1 MSTNNTEYLAKRQ
14 LKRGTA
20 GWLLLAGLGVSY
32 VISGDFAGWNF
43 GIAEAGWGGFAIAA
57 VLMAVMYLA
66 LVLSLAEM
74 SAAIPAAG
82 GGYSFARQAMGPA
95 GGYLT
100 GLAVLIEYALA
111 PAAIV
116 IFIGSAVEA
125 LTGFNGPWVYA
136 LFYLLFVGI
145 HLAGVGEALKVMMVI
160 SGLAVLAIIATA
172 FVLITNFDAS
182 RLFDV
187 PVTDAVGASEFLP
200 LGWYGVWAALP
211 FAMWLFLAVEGV
223 PLAAEEAKDPAKDV
237 PKGIIGAMIF
247 LLFTAFLVVVLVP
260 GAGGAAAMG
269 ASAVPLVD
277 ALNASGSEGLATVV
291 NILGLAGLV
300 ASFFSIIYGY
310 SRLVFALSRAGYL
323 SRSLSITTNRK
334 VPARA
339 LIVPAAFGF
348 LVSLSGEG
356 DLILAMA
363 VVGATVSYAL
373 MALSHI
379 LLRVKQPD
387 LPRPYKT
394 PGGVITSSIA
404 LVLSLIALTGVY
416 AFDPRAFLYTMML
429 FIVGAVYYFGYSSKH
444 LVAKS
449 ADEEFAM
456 LADAESD
463 LEMAK

>member
-82 GGYSFARQAMGPA
+82 GGYSFARQAIGPA

-125 LTGFNGPWVYA
+125 LTGFNGPWIYA

-323 SRSLSITTNRK
+323 PRSLSITTNRK

-339 LIVPAAFGF
+339 LIVPAVFGF

-363 VVGATVSYAL
+363 VVGATLSYAL

-394 PGGVITSSIA
+394 PGGVVTSSIA

-416 AFDPRAFLYTMML
+416 AFDPRAFLYTMVL
-429 FIVGAVYYFGYSSKH
+429 FIVGAAYYFGYSSKH

>member
-82 GGYSFARQAMGPA
+82 GGYSFARQAIGPA

-116 IFIGSAVEA
+116 IFIGSAVET

-323 SRSLSITTNRK
+323 PRSLSITTNRK

-339 LIVPAAFGF
+339 LIVPAVFGF

-394 PGGVITSSIA
+394 PGGVVTSSIA

-416 AFDPRAFLYTMML
+416 AFDPRAFLYTMVL
-429 FIVGAVYYFGYSSKH
+429 FIVGAAYYFGYSSKH

>member
-111 PAAIV
+111 PGAIV

-339 LIVPAAFGF
+339 LIVPAVFGF

-394 PGGVITSSIA
+394 PGGVVTSSIA

-429 FIVGAVYYFGYSSKH
+429 FIVGGVYYFGYSSKH